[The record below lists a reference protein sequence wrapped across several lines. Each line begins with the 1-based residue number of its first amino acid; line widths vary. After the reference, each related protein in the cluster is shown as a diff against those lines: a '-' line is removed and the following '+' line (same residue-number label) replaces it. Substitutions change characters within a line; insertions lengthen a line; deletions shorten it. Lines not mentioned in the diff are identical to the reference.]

1 MNTSIVLEIATFT
14 YEGAIAAYEAG
25 AHRIELCENPNDGGT
40 TPSYGMLKRII
51 QEIPIPVFPIIR
63 PRGGNFVYNDAELEI
78 IKDDI
83 RLSKE
88 LGYKGI
94 VLGVLTSIGEVNS
107 SIMKEL
113 VELSSPMEVTFHRA
127 FDRTRNPFEALEKII
142 ECGCKRILTS
152 GQYPSLMNSLSLI
165 KQLVIQSNDRI
176 IIMPGSGLK
185 SENVQQV
192 LEVTNAKEIH
202 TAARKAI
209 FQESVFSPESM
220 DEQMKYISVDA
231 QEINK
236 ILATLNSIK

>member
-1 MNTSIVLEIATFT
+1 
-14 YEGAIAAYEAG
+14 
-25 AHRIELCENPNDGGT
+25 
-40 TPSYGMLKRII
+40 
-51 QEIPIPVFPIIR
+51 
-63 PRGGNFVYNDAELEI
+63 
-78 IKDDI
+78 
-83 RLSKE
+83 
-88 LGYKGI
+88 
-94 VLGVLTSIGEVNS
+94 
-107 SIMKEL
+107 
-113 VELSSPMEVTFHRA
+113 
-127 FDRTRNPFEALEKII
+127 
-142 ECGCKRILTS
+142 
-152 GQYPSLMNSLSLI
+152 MNSLSLI
-165 KQLVIQSNDRI
+165 KQLVIQANDRI

>member
-1 MNTSIVLEIATFT
+1 
-14 YEGAIAAYEAG
+14 
-25 AHRIELCENPNDGGT
+25 
-40 TPSYGMLKRII
+40 
-51 QEIPIPVFPIIR
+51 
-63 PRGGNFVYNDAELEI
+63 
-78 IKDDI
+78 
-83 RLSKE
+83 
-88 LGYKGI
+88 
-94 VLGVLTSIGEVNS
+94 
-107 SIMKEL
+107 MKEL
-113 VELSSPMEVTFHRA
+113 VQISSPMEVTFHRA
-127 FDRTRNPFEALEKII
+127 FDRTRNPFEALEIII

-165 KQLVIQSNDRI
+165 KQLMIQANDRI

-231 QEINK
+231 LEINK